1 MQIWPHSRNNSI
13 WTSEVPAPRTQAPQ
27 RIRPRLVLACTT
39 PAAGRARLEETS
51 KPHTLLLTDGRRG
64 PSLRGIP
71 SQSRYSDGRPRI
83 QQSSLGRE
91 PISPI
96 APTLTQI
103 VLPLITP
110 FSHGTERHTRL
121 GYHTRNRHN
130 VRCRYCA
137 VTYILTHL
145 SSAFILQTASP
156 FPILTKSETLT
167 VLLVLRVSCASDSLA
182 HVQVCCRIVNSCS

>member
-13 WTSEVPAPRTQAPQ
+13 WTSEVPAPRTRAPQ
-27 RIRPRLVLACTT
+27 RIRPRLVLA
-39 PAAGRARLEETS
+39 
-51 KPHTLLLTDGRRG
+51 PHQQRG
-64 PSLRGIP
+64 LHD
-71 SQSRYSDGRPRI
+71 SRKH
-83 QQSSLGRE
+83 Q
-91 PISPI
+91 SPI
-96 APTLTQI
+96 RCCLPT
-103 VLPLITP
+103 VGGGPRFVGFPRRADTP
-110 FSHGTERHTRL
+110 TAGPVYNSHLLERTNLADRTNLNSNSPPTYYAFFSRTERHTRL